1 MIVFDLDPLPLGDQA
16 RLKGWF
22 TTPDAL
28 LLRDCAMAQMNEH
41 YFNALN
47 KQQNSERED
56 DKFDH
61 QAKID
66 LSKAKRIQ
74 TFLAVLNE
82 FASGEYEFHKLK
94 VK

>member
-1 MIVFDLDPLPLGDQA
+1 MIVFDLDPLPLGEQA

-28 LLRDCAMAQMNEH
+28 LMRDCAVAQMNEH

-47 KQQNSERED
+47 KQQDSEQED
-56 DKFDH
+56 DKFDN
-61 QAKID
+61 QAKAD
-66 LSKAKRIQ
+66 LAQAKRIHI
-74 TFLAVLNE
+74 FLSVLNE
-82 FASGEYEFHKLK
+82 FASDKYQFHKLK